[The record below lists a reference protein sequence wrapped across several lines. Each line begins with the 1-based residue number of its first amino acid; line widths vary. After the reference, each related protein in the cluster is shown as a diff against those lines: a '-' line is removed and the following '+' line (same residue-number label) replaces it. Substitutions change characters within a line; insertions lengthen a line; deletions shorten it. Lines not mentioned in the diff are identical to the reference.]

1 VYVPQVSRAPDPP
14 RVRQAVLVTA
24 DLDEVT
30 GRLSHHL
37 GLGPP
42 FADPAVAYFGLRN
55 AVFALG
61 DTFLEVVSP
70 VAPDTSAG
78 RLLSRRGGDGG
89 YMVMLQVADLAAARE
104 RARARAVR
112 EVFEV
117 GYEDMAEVHLHPVD
131 MGGAIVSLSAP
142 EPPESWRW
150 GGPGWRERSRPLSVA
165 AVTLAAQDPDAVAE
179 LWGEIIGSPA
189 HDAGVRF
196 TPGPGAGLVEIEL
209 ESSTPGD
216 PLEIGGVMF
225 AFATGPAA

>member
-1 VYVPQVSRAPDPP
+1 MSHAPHAP
-14 RVRQAVLVTA
+14 RVRQAVLVA
-24 DLDEVT
+24 SDLDEVA
-30 GRLSHHL
+30 GQLRREL

-42 FADPAVAYFGLRN
+42 FADPAVAHFGLRN

-61 DTFLEVVSP
+61 DSFLEVVSP

-104 RARARAVR
+104 RARARGVR

-117 GYEDMAEVHLHPVD
+117 SLDDIAEVHLHPVD
-131 MGGAIVSLSAP
+131 MGGAIVALSAP
-142 EPPESWRW
+142 EPPGSWRW

-165 AVTLAAQDPDAVAE
+165 GVTLATRDPDEVAE

-189 HDAGVRF
+189 QDAGVRF
-196 TPGPGAGLVEIEL
+196 TSAASTGLVEIEL
-209 ESSTPGD
+209 ESANPGGDGD
-216 PLEIGGVMF
+216 PVVIGGVRF
-225 AFATGPAA
+225 GFTAKPVV

>member
-1 VYVPQVSRAPDPP
+1 VSPARHAP
-14 RVRQAVLVTA
+14 RVRQAVLVA
-24 DLDEVT
+24 SDLDAVT
-30 GRLSHHL
+30 ARLRPHL

-42 FADPAVAYFGLRN
+42 FADPAVAHFGLRN

-89 YMVMLQVADLAAARE
+89 YMVMIQVADLAAARE
-104 RARARAVR
+104 RARARGVR

-117 GYEDMAEVHLHPVD
+117 SLEDIAEVHLHPVD
-131 MGGAIVSLSAP
+131 MGGAIVSLSTP

-165 AVTLAAQDPDAVAE
+165 AVTLAAQDPDAVAG
-179 LWGEIIGSPA
+179 LWGEIIGSAPQ
-189 HDAGVRF
+189 DAGVRF
-196 TPGPGAGLVEIEL
+196 TPGPGTGLVEIEL
-209 ESSTPGD
+209 ESANPVE
-216 PLEIGGVMF
+216 PIEVGGVRF
-225 AFATGPAA
+225 GFRPAPIG